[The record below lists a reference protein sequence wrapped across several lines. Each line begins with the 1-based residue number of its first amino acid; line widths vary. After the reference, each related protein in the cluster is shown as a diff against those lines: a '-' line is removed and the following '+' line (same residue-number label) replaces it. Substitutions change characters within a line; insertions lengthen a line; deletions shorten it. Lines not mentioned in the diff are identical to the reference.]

1 MDEGQ
6 QEALPIGASGS
17 ETLPEADVQI
27 PDASTVPAAAAA
39 ADIPAAPKKRGR
51 KAGST
56 ATKAANADGAA
67 STKAKSS
74 VVPGAPSR
82 PGHTA
87 FPVSKVAKI
96 IKADKDIPLVQKE
109 ATFLMSVATVSS
121 SPGYYHWDLRLQC
134 TQDAD
139 ARIAC
144 LRVRRV

>member
-1 MDEGQ
+1 MDEEQ
-6 QEALPIGASGS
+6 QEALPIGHSGS
-17 ETLPEADVQI
+17 ETMPEADVQVH
-27 PDASTVPAAAAA
+27 DASAAPAAPAAAAA
-39 ADIPAAPKKRGR
+39 AADVSAAPKKRGR
-51 KAGST
+51 KPGM
-56 ATKAANADGAA
+56 ATKAADADGLV

-121 SPGYYHWDLRLQC
+121 SPGVLSPGSL
-134 TQDAD
+134 
-139 ARIAC
+139 IAMHSGC
-144 LRVRRV
+144 